1 MEIDALIVGQGLAGS
16 LLAWEWQ
23 ELGGSVVVVDDGHRS
38 AASTVAVGTVN
49 PITGQRLTL
58 DAQFELYL
66 RAMRRCFA
74 SIERW
79 AGRQLYFDGTVVR
92 YFQNDAERRRW
103 QQRREQGSYR
113 RYLPAV
119 EAGGTGYF
127 LIQGGGYCD
136 CLALMSCVAQR
147 LRSRARLLCEPF
159 RHDELRLGSG
169 NHPVRWQGYRAR
181 WVVFCEGYRW
191 AENPWF
197 HWLPGQPAKGEVLT
211 VQSAE
216 PEQGSIYQMQGKY
229 LLPLADGSWRAGS
242 TYTWDFADTSPTA
255 AGRMEIVE
263 ALGPLLERMA
273 LKVTG
278 AVAGVRPVSR
288 DRQPLVGLHP
298 QQPSV
303 GIFNG
308 FGAKGVLRIPYYA
321 QLLLK
326 LLQSRSVQSASLK
339 SDATDT
345 VIDRRL
351 DSEFEA

>member
-16 LLAWEWQ
+16 LLAWELQ
-23 ELGGSVVVVDDGHRS
+23 ERGGSVLVVDDGHRS

-58 DAQFELYL
+58 DTQFEVYL

-79 AGRQLYFDGTVVR
+79 AGRQLYFDRTVVR

-113 RYLPAV
+113 RYLPAI
-119 EAGGTGYF
+119 EAGGTGSGAGEYF

-136 CLALMSCVAQR
+136 CLGLMSCVAQR
-147 LRSRARLLCEPF
+147 LRGEKRLLCEPF
-159 RHDELRLGSG
+159 PYDELRLVSGS
-169 NHPVRWQGYRAR
+169 HPVRWREYRAR
-181 WVVFCEGYRW
+181 WVIFCEGYRW
-191 AENPWF
+191 TENPWF

-211 VQSAE
+211 VQCAGLE
-216 PEQGSIYQMQGKY
+216 KEKIYQMRGKY
-229 LLPLADGSWRAGS
+229 LLPLAEGSWRAGS
-242 TYTWDFADTSPTA
+242 TYTWDFADASPTA
-255 AGRMEIVE
+255 AGRQEIVE
-263 ALGPLLERMA
+263 ALAPLLERYA
-273 LKVTG
+273 PKVVG

-288 DRQPLVGLHP
+288 NRHPLVGLHP
-298 QQPSV
+298 QQPSI

-321 QLLLK
+321 QLFLQ
-326 LLQSRSVQSASLK
+326 LLQSGRVHSAILN
-339 SDATDT
+339 
-345 VIDRRL
+345 
-351 DSEFEA
+351 SEALPS